1 VKGAGFDVHKGKGS
15 RKGREGRKGVESEF
29 VFCYRVGMTENE
41 ISKVVLDSVFKVHTK
56 IGPGILESI
65 YEKALAREL
74 QNCGVKVKRQKLV
87 HLIYDGEDLGEA
99 VRLDLLVEDKLVVEL
114 KSVEALAPVHSKQV
128 LSQLR
133 LESWKLG
140 LLINFGEVHLK
151 NGIHRIVDR
160 LPQ

>member
-1 VKGAGFDVHKGKGS
+1 
-15 RKGREGRKGVESEF
+15 
-29 VFCYRVGMTENE
+29 MTENE
-41 ISKVVLDSVFKVHTK
+41 LSKMVLDAAFKGHTK

-65 YEKALAREL
+65 YEKALACEL
-74 QNCGVKVKRQKLV
+74 RKQGLKVERQKPV

-99 VRLDLLVEDKLVVEL
+99 VRLDLLVEDKLVIEL
-114 KSVEALAPVHSKQV
+114 KSVEALAPVHSKQL

-133 LESWKLG
+133 LGAWKLG

-151 NGIHRIVDR
+151 NGIQRVVDR